1 MSSSTKVVK
10 IARKNGQVVQGW
22 FYVTAGRNIKFY
34 KCVAFI
40 KLVYIGRACYMGG
53 WKLSKSKWANPF
65 SVRECGS
72 AEKAVEKF
80 EEYLLSNEELVKD
93 VGELKGKTL
102 GWFHTVKFIKCVA
115 FNKLV

>member
-10 IARKNGQVVQGW
+10 IARKNGQVVQG
-22 FYVTAGRNIKFY
+22 
-34 KCVAFI
+34 CD
-40 KLVYIGRACYMGG
+40 VYIGRACYMGG
-53 WKLSKSKWANPF
+53 WQLAKSKWANPY
-65 SVRECGS
+65 SVKECGN

-80 EEYLLSNEELVKD
+80 EEYFLSNEELVKD

-102 GWFHTVKFIKCVA
+102 GWFRNAKFIKCVA